1 MSSASLQ
8 LPANRPDPR
17 VRTKWWTE
25 SGAVAL
31 IALVALWVVSVL
43 ALPSPVLPAVVT
55 LLLVTAVVV
64 GPHLS
69 YRRWRYEVR
78 ERDLFV
84 SKGFLFFKTT
94 LIPFDRIQYVENH
107 QGPVDRIFGLTQL
120 AVYTAGGRAGRIPGL
135 GIPEAERVREE
146 LSRVAGTISV

>member
-1 MSSASLQ
+1 MHRPS
-8 LPANRPDPR
+8 NRLDRR

-25 SGAVAL
+25 SAVVVLLAVA
-31 IALVALWVVSVL
+31 ALWIVAASVL
-43 ALPSPVLPAVVT
+43 PGFVLPAVATV
-55 LLLVTAVVV
+55 LLPAVAVA

-78 ERDLFV
+78 DRDLFL
-84 SKGFLFFKTT
+84 SKGFLFFRTT

-135 GIPEAERVREE
+135 DVIEAERIREE
-146 LSRVAGTISV
+146 LSRVAGTLSV

>member
-1 MSSASLQ
+1 MPTLPR
-8 LPANRPDPR
+8 PANRLDRR

-25 SGAVAL
+25 SAVVAL
-31 IALVALWVVSVL
+31 IATVALWVASV
-43 ALPSPVLPAVVT
+43 PTRSSPALPAVVT
-55 LLLVTAVVV
+55 PLLVAVAVV

-78 ERDLFV
+78 ERDLFL
-84 SKGFLFFKTT
+84 SKGFLFFRTT

-120 AVYTAGGRAGRIPGL
+120 AAYTAGGRAGRIPGL
-135 GIPEAERVREE
+135 DIPEAERVREE

>member
-1 MSSASLQ
+1 MPTLPR
-8 LPANRPDPR
+8 PANRLDRR
-17 VRTKWWTE
+17 VRAKWWTE
-25 SGAVAL
+25 SAVVAL
-31 IALVALWVVSVL
+31 IATVALWVASVL
-43 ALPSPVLPAVVT
+43 TRSSPVLPAAVT
-55 LLLVTAVVV
+55 LLLVAVAVA

-78 ERDLFV
+78 ERDLFL
-84 SKGFLFFKTT
+84 SKGFLFFRTT